1 MSLAVVI
8 VNFEGSDLT
17 LDCLRSLQ
25 SEVAANPGVRVIV
38 VDNGSKDDSV
48 ERLTEAIEASSWG
61 DWVHLMADGRND
73 GYAAGNNKAFRYL
86 LEGQD
91 PPDYVWI
98 LNSDTLVRDGAIQIM
113 LTFMEEHP
121 DVGIAGSRLEAPDG
135 TAHRSAFQFS
145 SVWSE
150 LEGTVR
156 LGIVSRIL
164 SRFIVAPPNPLTA
177 TGTDWVCGASMV
189 IRRETLEQVGLLD
202 ENYFMY
208 YEDMDYCLAASG
220 KGWACWYVPECRV
233 MHLEGQTS
241 GIIEQET
248 NSIRRPSYYFD
259 SRRRYF
265 VKNYG
270 LLTAILADLAWITG
284 FILWRIRRRLQAK
297 PDTDPPKMLH
307 DFVLNSVLIKKD
319 IR

>member
-17 LDCLRSLQ
+17 LHCLRSLQ
-25 SEVAANPGVRVIV
+25 GEVAANPGVRVVV

-48 ERLTEAIEASSWG
+48 ERLMEAVDASSWG
-61 DWVHLMADGRND
+61 DWVHLIADGDND

-86 LEGQD
+86 LEGDD

-98 LNSDTLVRDGAIQIM
+98 LNSDTLVREGAIQIM
-113 LTFMEEHP
+113 LTFMEERP
-121 DVGIAGSRLEAPDG
+121 EVGIAGSRLEAPDG

-150 LEGTVR
+150 LEGTIR

-164 SRFIVAPPNPLTA
+164 SRFIVARPNPKTA
-177 TGTDWVCGASMV
+177 SETDWVCGASMV

-208 YEDMDYCLAASG
+208 YEDMDYCLAARRQ
-220 KGWACWYVPECRV
+220 GWSCWYVPECRV

-241 GIIEQET
+241 GFREQET
-248 NSIRRPSYYFD
+248 NSLRRPSYYFD

-270 LLTAILADLAWITG
+270 LIITILADLAWMTG
-284 FILWRIRRRLQAK
+284 FILWRIRRRIQAK
-297 PDTDPPKMLH
+297 PDTDPPRMLH
-307 DFVLNSVLIKKD
+307 DFMVNSVFIKKHVK
-319 IR
+319 